1 MAWKTWLP
9 FLFGAWLIS
18 RGEFAVSFIGSVNS
32 LGQISG
38 VSGKF
43 GWPKKLA
50 TWRVSHLET
59 QRFSPFKW
67 QVIQLYICLRCFWS
81 YWFCWRSPSCFRLKC
96 WKIHLDRMVPYLSLT
111 CATTWVASCC
121 WNQQAGQACHC
132 WFVWRLLP
140 RLLHGPMEDGGLDF
154 FQSPDDLMKGLY
166 LWDYLMWF
174 LSGHL
179 NLEFLEKTE
188 GSYRK
193 SSIQNGETVG
203 SGNQVTINLGYWG
216 RGQNSADMSYLCRS
230 WRVLGA
236 AGDDSMYWCS
246 DCQQFGGAGS
256 SRFCDPKLWRCIP
269 CLEDYPS

>member
-50 TWRVSHLET
+50 VFLASHLET
-59 QRFSPFKW
+59 QQFSHSNDK
-67 QVIQLYICLRCFWS
+67 LYS
-81 YWFCWRSPSCFRLKC
+81 YTFGFVEEV
-96 WKIHLDRMVPYLSLT
+96 HLVPGGSVEKLTLNRIVPYLSLT

-121 WNQQAGQACHC
+121 WNQQACRACHC

-166 LWDYLMWF
+166 LWDYLM
-174 LSGHL
+174 
-179 NLEFLEKTE
+179 
-188 GSYRK
+188 
-193 SSIQNGETVG
+193 
-203 SGNQVTINLGYWG
+203 
-216 RGQNSADMSYLCRS
+216 
-230 WRVLGA
+230 
-236 AGDDSMYWCS
+236 
-246 DCQQFGGAGS
+246 
-256 SRFCDPKLWRCIP
+256 
-269 CLEDYPS
+269 